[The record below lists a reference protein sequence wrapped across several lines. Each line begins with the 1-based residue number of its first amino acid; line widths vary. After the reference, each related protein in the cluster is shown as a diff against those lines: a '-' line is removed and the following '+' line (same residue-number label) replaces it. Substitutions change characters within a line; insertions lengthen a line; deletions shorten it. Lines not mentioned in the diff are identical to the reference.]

1 MKLVYVPDWLSSYLT
16 ETNQP
21 LSNLSS
27 SLMTSIVSKVDV
39 INYYKAQYDFAKF
52 LFNQID
58 PSMIYKTD
66 PMAIMLHNPAVP
78 EFQLYV
84 KTQSKDTMPF
94 SPEEFACTVEHDPNE
109 SVVYI
114 IGSCDTGQSLGKSH
128 TVAQAILSKIF
139 KSGQAHIRVENQFT
153 DKGTVLRENP
163 ILAQLYVKS
172 IIS

>member
-27 SLMTSIVSKVDV
+27 SLLTSIVSKVDV

-66 PMAIMLHNPAVP
+66 PMQVMLHNPAVP

-84 KTQSKDTMPF
+84 KTQSKDIAAINAD
-94 SPEEFACTVEHDPNE
+94 EFGFTVEHDPSQ

-114 IGSCDTGQSLGKSH
+114 IGSCDTANALGKSH